1 MQPLP
6 PMRFDV
12 ISEAA
17 LRELVGRPDPMIL
30 DIGCNDG
37 EHTKWFL
44 DLCPKA
50 KVHAF
55 EPDPR
60 PRQRFKRLIKDRR
73 ARLWDVALGAT
84 DGEAEFHASTGD
96 FMPPI
101 KPGKGD
107 WDQSGSLRKPRKH
120 LDVFPGVRF
129 ERTIKVRTMRLD
141 TFAREQKLGSIDLI
155 WADVQGAEVDLIA
168 GGAETLARTRL
179 LYTEYNDVEMY
190 EGQVGLRRLLELLPD
205 FEVLARWP
213 GDVLLR
219 NRSPRRATADGRG
232 RKIL

>member
-6 PMRFDV
+6 PMKFERIPDAV
-12 ISEAA
+12 
-17 LRELVGRPDPMIL
+17 LRELVGRPDPTIL

-37 EHTKWFL
+37 THTKWFL
-44 DLCPKA
+44 DLFPKA

-60 PRQRFKRLIKDRR
+60 PRERFKRLVKDRR
-73 ARLWDVALGAT
+73 ARLWDVALGAA
-84 DGEAEFHASTGD
+84 DGEAEFHTSTGD
-96 FMPPI
+96 FTPRT

-107 WDQSGSLRKPRKH
+107 WDQSGSLRRPLKH

-141 TFAREQKLGSIDLI
+141 TFAHEQKLGPVDLI
-155 WADVQGAEVDLIA
+155 WADVQGAEADLIA
-168 GGAETLARTRL
+168 GGTEVLARTRL
-179 LYTEYNDVEMY
+179 LFTEYNEVEMY

-205 FEVLARWP
+205 FEVFARWP
-213 GDVLLR
+213 TDALLR
-219 NRSPRRATADGRG
+219 NRSLHPGAPRG
-232 RKIL
+232 